1 MAEGDFKVRNVFDNA
16 IEPFN
21 FYSNKKEQTLG
32 SVQIVAVEVLVSKLL
47 RWGLKME
54 QRTVADLAIVHGIS
68 QGMIG
73 GMSKILGKDIVPLNG
88 KNKHMATFIDGA
100 KGIPGLFAA
109 QYVVNTAA
117 QGLHFPKFTMK
128 DMLITGAA
136 KALSRPLI
144 NATWDY
150 HKMLNKNFQAH
161 DGLLVRQQNAA
172 RFGQESG
179 GEEE

>member
-1 MAEGDFKVRNVFDNA
+1 MSEGDFKVRNVFDNA

-21 FYSNKKEQTLG
+21 FYQNEKEQGLG
-32 SVQIVAVEVLVSKLL
+32 AIQIVAFEVLVSKLL

-54 QRTVADLAIVHGIS
+54 QRTVADLAIVHAVS
-68 QGMIG
+68 QGLIG
-73 GMSKILGKDIVPLNG
+73 GMANILGDPIDPLDGN
-88 KNKHMATFIDGA
+88 NKAMDALKDGA

-117 QGLHFPKFTMK
+117 SGLHFPKFTMK

-136 KALSRPLI
+136 KAFTRPLI
-144 NATWDY
+144 NMTWDY

-161 DGLLVRQQNAA
+161 DTMVGRQQTAA
-172 RFGQESG
+172 RFGNKD
-179 GEEE
+179 